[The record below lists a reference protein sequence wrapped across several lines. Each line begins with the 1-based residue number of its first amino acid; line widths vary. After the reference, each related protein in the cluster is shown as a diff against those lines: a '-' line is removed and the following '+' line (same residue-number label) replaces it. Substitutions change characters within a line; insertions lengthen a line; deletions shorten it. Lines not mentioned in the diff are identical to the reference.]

1 MIKGVI
7 NFEEM
12 TTIDY
17 NKGEYYVETYEADD
31 LNRDLH
37 NYIKGK
43 LISRIGSSKKFKE
56 N

>member
-17 NKGEYYVETYEADD
+17 NKGGAIMWKPMKQMIHLSVI
-31 LNRDLH
+31 
-37 NYIKGK
+37 YII
-43 LISRIGSSKKFKE
+43 ISKE